1 VKNIKKIR
9 DGQMEHTLQAKM
21 YGGLGILN
29 LEVQNSCLHSKWLLK
44 LVNEE
49 GLWQEVLKK
58 NI

>member
-1 VKNIKKIR
+1 
-9 DGQMEHTLQAKM
+9 MEHTLQAKM